1 MRVSEHFDLD
11 KTQPSLDFV
20 DVDVEND
27 VRLFIDPRAFVGI
40 SSEWGTECVA
50 LIRDYFSVLLGA
62 VCGNDRR
69 TGLKLLGDLKEPR
82 ETGLGL
88 SIQGTRGRGVGN
100 ERTEDLWKALRKS
113 EAVQSGLIEDLED
126 TILMIYGIGPDIISD
141 ITTNILREP
150 LIEYTQAMCQIY
162 SIPIQ
167 ESIPSGPLW
176 NPRTSCWYQKLVD
189 LPLVGDNKLILV
201 PKIIVRIRMT
211 YDVSEYYTHYLLE
224 ELRSEELSANSG
236 LVEVLKNGMRR
247 VTKKALME
255 KYGTGKSVLV
265 EQTLK
270 HPDALRRYRNE
281 KRLPS
286 LPLSHID
293 LMRNPEKDIPDWDNL
308 LNEVLTLETGR
319 VDATKYEKAIQSLL
333 YALFYPALV
342 YPKRQ
347 DRIHEGRKI
356 IDITFTNAA
365 REGFFY
371 WLALQ
376 YCAPKIIVECK
387 NYTGEVGNP
396 ELDQLSGRFSPNRG
410 RCGILICRSF
420 DDKKLFMQR
429 CRDTADEQRGF
440 IIALEDS
447 DLVALVAMVRQP
459 NEEME
464 FALLR
469 ERFERLIM

>member
-1 MRVSEHFDLD
+1 MRVSEYFDLD
-11 KTQPSLDFV
+11 ETQPSLDFV

-40 SSEWGTECVA
+40 TSEWGIECVA
-50 LIRDYFSVLLGA
+50 LVRDYFSALLRA
-62 VCGNDRR
+62 VCDNDRR
-69 TGLKLLGDLKEPR
+69 TGLMLLGDLREPR

-88 SIQGTRGRGVGN
+88 SIQGTRGRGVGD
-100 ERTEDLWKALRKS
+100 ERAEDLWKALRRS
-113 EAVQSGLIEDLED
+113 EAVESGLIEDLED
-126 TILMIYGIGPDIISD
+126 TVLMIYGIGRDVISD

-150 LIEYTQAMCQIY
+150 LIEYTQAMCQVYGIR
-162 SIPIQ
+162 IQ

-176 NPRTSCWYQKLVD
+176 NPRTSHWYQKLVA
-189 LPLVGDNKLILV
+189 LPLVGENKLILV
-201 PKIIVRIRMT
+201 PKVIVRIKTT
-211 YDVSEYYTHYLLE
+211 YDAGEYYTHYLLE

-236 LVEVLKNGMRR
+236 LVEVLRNGTRR

-265 EQTLK
+265 EQTLRR
-270 HPDALRRYRNE
+270 PDVLRRYRNE

-286 LPLSHID
+286 FPLSHID
-293 LMRNPEKDIPDWDNL
+293 LMRDPEKDIPDWDSL
-308 LNEVLTLETGR
+308 LNGVLALQPGR
-319 VDATKYEKAIQSLL
+319 ADATRYEKAIQSLL

-371 WLALQ
+371 WLGLH
-376 YCAPKIIVECK
+376 YCAPKVIVECK

-420 DDKKLFMQR
+420 DDKRLFMQR

-447 DLVALVAMVRQP
+447 DLVNLVSMARQA